1 MGGPPQKTLLVWVSM
16 KTTVDI
22 ADGLLD
28 EAKAA
33 ARRRNTTLRAL
44 VEDGLRR
51 TLDAPETSAFELR
64 DTTMRGGRGLTP
76 EFKDAGWDR
85 IRDAIYEGDT

>member
-1 MGGPPQKTLLVWVSM
+1 MGYPYSECLLVWPLV
-16 KTTVDI
+16 KTTIDI
-22 ADGLLD
+22 ADGLLE

-33 ARRRNTTLRAL
+33 ARRRRTTLRAL

-51 TLDAPETSAFELR
+51 TLDSAETPAFTLR
-64 DTTMRGGRGLTP
+64 DTAMRGGRGLRP

-85 IRDAIYEGDT
+85 IRDAVYETDL

>member
-1 MGGPPQKTLLVWVSM
+1 M
-16 KTTVDI
+16 KTTIEI
-22 ADGLLD
+22 ADGLLE

-51 TLDAPETSAFELR
+51 TLQVSDASAFELR

-76 EFKDAGWDR
+76 EFKGASWDR
-85 IRDAIYEGDT
+85 IRDAIYESSPGGHVIESGT